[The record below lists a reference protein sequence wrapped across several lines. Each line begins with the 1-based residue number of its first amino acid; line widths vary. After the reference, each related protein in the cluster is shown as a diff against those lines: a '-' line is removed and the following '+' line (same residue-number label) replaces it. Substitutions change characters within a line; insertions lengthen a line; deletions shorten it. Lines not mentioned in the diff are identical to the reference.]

1 MQLDV
6 ELFGGLPFSGETVV
20 LHIVTTD
27 ILFQGGVVDKTIRF
41 DLRTKQFDTQLVLNN
56 RDVHDAFDILA
67 TVLIQCHDE
76 VTAPFHGDV
85 TADDVDQAPGRILA
99 KQGSLRTTQHFDA
112 LHIEVLH

>member
-41 DLRTKQFDTQLVLNN
+41 DLRTK
-56 RDVHDAFDILA
+56 
-67 TVLIQCHDE
+67 
-76 VTAPFHGDV
+76 
-85 TADDVDQAPGRILA
+85 
-99 KQGSLRTTQHFDA
+99 
-112 LHIEVLH
+112 